1 MSDTPLDPYLTKTE
15 YYEKFKRHNRTLTG
29 DINDA
34 FKHNKRDILRLCQLR
49 TKDDEV
55 YEAVDIDSDFWKK
68 LDTEGKAP
76 FWVLHPDL
84 NQILSK
90 GKRTPK
96 KQDRSDSS
104 TSPASEPSD
113 EESTVESRSTS
124 DESESDVST
133 LALPS
138 DPTVKAVVL
147 EHLHHNNQRHDKAHK
162 KLTDRVLGLVETNQ
176 ELQRQT
182 NSLMNTLQE
191 LIKDRGLGSG
201 VSVSSPTRQ
210 EQSLK
215 PATKPIDVVETVAT
229 TEAEEVAVVNQP
241 KQAKTSKPQRN
252 KPAVSKKSKAKKN
265 PNSKKRTPSKKS
277 KTHKQSKSIWS
288 RDITS
293 FFTRS

>member
-34 FKHNKRDILRLCQLR
+34 FKHNKLDILRLCQLR

-68 LDTEGKAP
+68 LETEGQAP
-76 FWVLHPDL
+76 YWVLHPDL
-84 NQILSK
+84 SQILSK

-96 KQDRSDSS
+96 KQDASGSTKSPPADS
-104 TSPASEPSD
+104 TD
-113 EESTVESRSTS
+113 ESSTVESSPKN

-191 LIKDRGLGSG
+191 LIKDRGLGAG
-201 VSVSSPTRQ
+201 VSLSSPTRQ
-210 EQSLK
+210 EQTS
-215 PATKPIDVVETVAT
+215 KPIEVVDTVAT
-229 TEAEEVAVVNQP
+229 TEAKEASVVNRP
-241 KQAKTSKPQRN
+241 KQAKASKLHRN
-252 KPAVSKKSKAKKN
+252 KPTVSKKSKTKKGA
-265 PNSKKRTPSKKS
+265 NSKKRTPSKKS
-277 KTHKQSKSIWS
+277 KTHKQPKSIWS

>member
-34 FKHNKRDILRLCQLR
+34 FKHNNLDILQLCQLR
-49 TKDDEV
+49 TKDGEV
-55 YEAVDIDSDFWKK
+55 HEAVNIDSDYWKK
-68 LDTEGKAP
+68 LETEGKAP

-96 KQDRSDSS
+96 KQDTSDSS
-104 TSPASEPSD
+104 TSPPS
-113 EESTVESRSTS
+113 ESTDESSTAESRQKN

-162 KLTDRVLGLVETNQ
+162 KLTNRVLGLVETNQ

-182 NSLMNTLQE
+182 NTLMNTLQE
-191 LIKDRGLGSG
+191 LIKDRGLGAG
-201 VSVSSPTRQ
+201 VSMSSPSGQ
-210 EQSLK
+210 EQTSK
-215 PATKPIDVVETVAT
+215 PASKPIDVVDTVAT

-241 KQAKTSKPQRN
+241 KQPKASKPQRN
-252 KPAVSKKSKAKKN
+252 NPAE
-265 PNSKKRTPSKKS
+265 SKKS
-277 KTHKQSKSIWS
+277 KTKKGAYSNKKTPIKKSKTRKQPKSIWS
-288 RDITS
+288 RDISS